1 MTAKQFLKQARYLDE
16 RINTKIAQVSSLH
29 DLATKATATLSDM
42 PGSPTRNTH
51 RMEDII
57 IKILMLENEIN
68 NDIDHLVDLKESILA
83 VIKAVDDEECRLLLE
98 KRYLNLESW
107 EDIAAEMCTGI
118 DNIYRLHNKAL
129 KKILIPETLQ

>member
-16 RINTKIAQVSSLH
+16 RINTKIVQVSSLH

-98 KRYLNLESW
+98 KRYLNFESW

>member
-68 NDIDHLVDLKESILA
+68 SDIDHLVDLKESILA
-83 VIKAVDDEECRLLLE
+83 VINAVDDEECRLLLE

-129 KKILIPETLQ
+129 KKIPIPETLQ

>member
-1 MTAKQFLKQARYLDE
+1 MTTKQFLKQACYLDE
-16 RINTKIAQVSSLH
+16 CINTKIAQVSSLH

-98 KRYLNLESW
+98 KRYLNFESW

>member
-16 RINTKIAQVSSLH
+16 RINTKIGQVSSLH

-83 VIKAVDDEECRLLLE
+83 VINAVDDEECRLLLE

>member
-1 MTAKQFLKQARYLDE
+1 MTAKQFLKHARYLDE

-83 VIKAVDDEECRLLLE
+83 VINAVDDEECRLLLE

>member
-42 PGSPTRNTH
+42 PGSPTRNTQ

-68 NDIDHLVDLKESILA
+68 RDIDDLVDLKESILT
-83 VIKAVDDEECRLLLE
+83 VIKSVDDEECRLLLE
-98 KRYLNLESW
+98 KRYLNFESW

-129 KKILIPETLQ
+129 KKAAVPETLQ

>member
-16 RINTKIAQVSSLH
+16 RINTKIVQVSSLH

-68 NDIDHLVDLKESILA
+68 SDIDHLVDLKESILS

-98 KRYLNLESW
+98 KRYLNFESW